1 MFICMICHKQF
12 GQITGKH
19 LKSHGIATVAE
30 YKTLYPNAETVRKR
44 TDSEETLE
52 KKRIARTGKTHT
64 QEAKDKIGAKHR
76 GKTRTAEEIDKWRT
90 SYAEYLKE
98 NGSPMTGKDRGEA
111 FKKRMSEVAKARPPE
126 LVKQKL
132 EQMWAARRGS
142 NATDEQR
149 ERYSQARLKYMEENP
164 DKLGMK
170 LFNTIPEL
178 EFEKIIQSYKF
189 EYRKFVKISN
199 FNYDFLIDTTII
211 EIDGPYHWNKNLYGS
226 RAVSDNVKLAG
237 LAKTQARDAKKTKY
251 ALENGYQ
258 LYRIKVNQHVP
269 DDWLEQLIAQGCTLF
284 NNKARE

>member
-19 LKSHGIATVAE
+19 LKSHGIATVTE

-126 LVKQKL
+126 LVQQKL

-178 EFEKIIQSYKF
+178 EFEKILNDKKITYKKSV
-189 EYRKFVKISN
+189 RIGGKL
-199 FNYDFLIDTTII
+199 YDFLINETVII

-226 RAVSDNVKLAG
+226 KADLDEIKIEGLNRTKL
-237 LAKTQARDAKKTKY
+237 RDKNKNDIAI
-251 ALENGYQ
+251 ANGYKI
-258 LYRIKVNQHVP
+258 YRIQVNQHIP
-269 DDWLEQLIAQGCTLF
+269 DNWVEQLRQQGCNMF
-284 NNKARE
+284 

>member
-90 SYAEYLKE
+90 SYAEYLEE

-126 LVKQKL
+126 LVQQKL

-164 DKLGMK
+164 DKLPSK
-170 LFNTIPEL
+170 LFNTKPEIEFAKALDEL
-178 EFEKIIQSYKF
+178 EIQYERNVHIVNRVF
-189 EYRKFVKISN
+189 
-199 FNYDFLIDTTII
+199 DFRLRDMVLI
-211 EIDGPYHWNKNLYGS
+211 EIDGPYHWNYKMYGNKNM
-226 RAVSDNVKLAG
+226 SDSERINLFNE
-237 LAKTQARDAKKTKY
+237 AKKRDMYKNSL
-251 ALENGYQ
+251 ASEKGYTV
-258 LYRIKVNQHVP
+258 YRIKVESNLP
-269 DDWLEQLIAQGCTLF
+269 KNWKDQLIEQGF
-284 NNKARE
+284 KF